1 MNIFDFEWPRDE
13 SGYEIVEV
21 PEEVPRTGAVILTTR
36 RARTLICPRGG
47 AVRKHRWLDHHPGLF
62 RQFAD
67 TPQTPKGVLGFA
79 NLFGL
84 LFPDGAFEKEQDGS
98 EELQYWFEHIRAFQ
112 RAVSFKE
119 EGYWRSASDQFEV
132 EVSKN
137 VSVGLVKTDEQQ
149 RPQLVMR
156 PGSLVAAMW
165 LQYGH
170 WVSLPN
176 LILRRC
182 AYCPNW
188 FAYGPGTG
196 RRETAIYCSPKC
208 QKAHQ
213 YAKMK
218 ELGQ

>member
-1 MNIFDFEWPRDE
+1 M
-13 SGYEIVEV
+13 
-21 PEEVPRTGAVILTTR
+21 
-36 RARTLICPRGG
+36 
-47 AVRKHRWLDHHPGLF
+47 
-62 RQFAD
+62 
-67 TPQTPKGVLGFA
+67 
-79 NLFGL
+79 
-84 LFPDGAFEKEQDGS
+84 
-98 EELQYWFEHIRAFQ
+98 
-112 RAVSFKE
+112 
-119 EGYWRSASDQFEV
+119 

-137 VSVGLVKTDEQQ
+137 VSVGLVKIDQQQ

-156 PGSLVAAMW
+156 PRSLVAAMW

-176 LILRRC
+176 VELRRC

-188 FAYGPGTG
+188 FAYGPGT
-196 RRETAIYCSPKC
+196 RRRKTAIYCSPKC